1 MQLWEWFFV
10 FILIGPLIITVI
22 VLGLSLAGVG
32 IKDLT
37 RYLDRLRAEEGPAL
51 PEDTIPD
58 VDIDRYIEEL
68 KKQKDQDEG

>member
-1 MQLWEWFFV
+1 MQLWEWILV
-10 FILIGPLIITVI
+10 FILIGPLIVTVV

-32 IKDLT
+32 LKDLT
-37 RYLDRLRAEEGPAL
+37 RYLDGLRAEEGPPL

-68 KKQKDQDEG
+68 KKQKDRDEG

>member
-1 MQLWEWFFV
+1 MQLLEWVLV
-10 FILIGPLIITVI
+10 FILIGPLTLTVI

-32 IKDLT
+32 IKDLS
-37 RYLDRLRAEEGPAL
+37 RYLGRLRAEEESPL

-68 KKQKDQDEG
+68 KRQRDEG